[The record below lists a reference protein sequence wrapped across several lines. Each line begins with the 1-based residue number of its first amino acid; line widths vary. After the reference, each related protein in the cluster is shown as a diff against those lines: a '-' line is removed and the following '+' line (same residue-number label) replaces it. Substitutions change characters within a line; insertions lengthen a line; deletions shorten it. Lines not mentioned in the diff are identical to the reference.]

1 MVMVINAR
9 VIPAGVFKAKC
20 LAILDEVA
28 LTGESV
34 VVTKRGKPVAKVVPI
49 DEKAIRG
56 VEGSIVSEGDLISPV
71 GDEWEASS

>member
-1 MVMVINAR
+1 MTMTIKTR
-9 VIPAGVFKAKC
+9 VVPAGLFKAKC

-28 LTGESV
+28 LTGECV

-49 DEKAIRG
+49 DAEAIPG
-56 VEGSIVSEGDLISPV
+56 VEGSIVSEGDLVSPI